1 MIAAATPFIKAGRG
15 GGERLRFGLF
25 RAAAS
30 YPPMSNSEKMTALEA
45 RATFSLAA
53 IFALRMF
60 GMFSI
65 LPVLALYAR
74 NLPGGADPLLIGI
87 ALGIDGL
94 AQALLQIP
102 FGLLSDRIGRKKVIY
117 LGLTLFALGSF
128 IAAYGANH
136 HDIYVIILG
145 RLVQGTGAMASAI
158 IALTADLTR
167 EEHRSKGMAVIGMS
181 IGVTFGASMVL
192 GPSLDHLIGVPGIF
206 ALTGVLAI
214 AAMAVTR
221 FIVPDP
227 VVSRVHADAE
237 TVPGQIATVLKMPE
251 LQRLNFGIFSL
262 HAAMRGLFVVLPLV
276 LVSVGGLESNE
287 HWKVYLPIMVVS
299 FFGAVPA
306 IIIAEKY
313 GKMKPIFCGAVGLLT
328 LGLAL
333 MALFLNSF
341 VGVVITTFMFFLA
354 FNLLE
359 ATLPSLISK
368 IAPPAS
374 KGTAIGVY
382 NSFQFL
388 GLFLGGAF
396 GGFLAKHVGNTA
408 VFIFAAGLALVWLLL
423 ALSMQAPPKIRTR
436 MFHVDG
442 EVDPFRASQLSR
454 ELATLAGVAEAIVI
468 AEEGVAYL
476 KVGLG
481 DWDEAGVLRLLHQ
494 EN

>member
-1 MIAAATPFIKAGRG
+1 
-15 GGERLRFGLF
+15 
-25 RAAAS
+25 
-30 YPPMSNSEKMTALEA
+30 MSNSEKMTALET
-45 RATFSLAA
+45 RATFSLAL

-74 NLPGGADPLLIGI
+74 DLPGGADPLLIGI

-128 IAAYGANH
+128 IAAFGASH
-136 HDIYVIILG
+136 HDIYIIILG
-145 RLVQGTGAMASAI
+145 RLVQGTGAVASAI

-181 IGVTFGASMVL
+181 IGVTFGASMVA
-192 GPSLDHLIGVPGIF
+192 GPSLNHLIGVPGIF
-206 ALTGVLAI
+206 ALTGVLAMF
-214 AAMAVTR
+214 AMAVTR

-227 VVSRVHADAE
+227 AVTRVHADAE
-237 TVPGQIATVLKMPE
+237 TIPGQIASVLKNTE
-251 LQRLNFGIFSL
+251 LQRLNFGIFAL
-262 HAAMRGLFVVLPLV
+262 HAAMRGMFVVLPLV
-276 LVSVGGLESNE
+276 LVAVGGMESGE
-287 HWKVYLPIMVVS
+287 HWKVYLPVMSIS
-299 FFGAVPA
+299 FFAVVPA

-313 GKMKPIFCGAVGLLT
+313 GRMKPIFCGAVALLT
-328 LGLAL
+328 LGLLL
-333 MALFLNSF
+333 MAVFIDSF
-341 VGVVITTFMFFLA
+341 VGIVITLFMFFLA

-368 IAPPAS
+368 IAPSGS

-396 GGFLAKHVGNTA
+396 GGFLAKHVGTAA
-408 VFIFAAGLALVWLLL
+408 VFVFSTGLALAWLLL
-423 ALSMQAPPKIRTR
+423 ALSMQTPPRIRTR
-436 MFHVDG
+436 MFHVEG
-442 EVDPFRASQLSR
+442 PLDPSRASRLSA
-454 ELATLAGVAEAIVI
+454 ELAGLAGVNEAIVS

-476 KVGLG
+476 KVSLG
-481 DWDEAGVLRLLHQ
+481 DWDEAGVLRLVHPA
-494 EN
+494 N